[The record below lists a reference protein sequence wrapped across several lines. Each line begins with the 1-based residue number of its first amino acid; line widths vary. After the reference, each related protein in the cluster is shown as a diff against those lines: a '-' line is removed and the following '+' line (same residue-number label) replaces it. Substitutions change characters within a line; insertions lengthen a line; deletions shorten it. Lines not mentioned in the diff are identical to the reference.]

1 MPISLH
7 STATMTFLPML
18 KAMSHVLTKAEAF
31 TVEKKIDPSVLLNDR
46 LAPDMLNLTRQVQI
60 ACDHAKGAM
69 YRVCEE
75 KPPALEDTEKTFAEL
90 QARIAKTIELIEQF
104 PAEKLHG
111 RDDVTFEVKFPWG
124 SMSFTGQGFLL
135 GYVIPNFYFH
145 VTTAYAILRHNGAPL
160 GKSDYFGRG

>member
-7 STATMTFLPML
+7 SAATMTFLPML
-18 KAMSHVLTKAEAF
+18 KALSHVLAKAEAY
-31 TVEKKIDPSVLLNDR
+31 TTEKKIDPSVLLNDR

-60 ACDHAKGAM
+60 ACAKGAM

-75 KPPALEDTEKTFAEL
+75 TPPALADTETSFAEL
-90 QARIAKTIELIEQF
+90 QARIEKTIKLIEDF
-104 PAEKLHG
+104 PAEKLAG
-111 RDDVTFEVKFPWG
+111 RDDMTFQVKFPWAT
-124 SMSFTGQGFLL
+124 MSFTGQGFLL

-160 GKSDYFGRG
+160 GKADYFGRG

>member
-1 MPISLH
+1 MQRQRQTCKIW
-7 STATMTFLPML
+7 TAQAQP
-18 KAMSHVLTKAEAF
+18 AAAS
-31 TVEKKIDPSVLLNDR
+31 
-46 LAPDMLNLTRQVQI
+46 
-60 ACDHAKGAM
+60 
-69 YRVCEE
+69 

-104 PAEKLHG
+104 PAEKVNG
-111 RDDVTFEVKFPWG
+111 RDDVTFEVKFPWTT
-124 SMSFTGQGFLL
+124 MSFTGQGFLL